1 MSTIKVDTL
10 QTRAGSTAAV
20 TGAGFVATDQI
31 KGNTTATTV
40 TLPTTTNIGATAI
53 VSGSAGSATI
63 IGEGGTNTTNIQ
75 QGLAKAWVNFNGDS
89 FAINDSFNV
98 GSMTDHS
105 AGTYTVTY
113 SSNFGN
119 ANNSPVT
126 GAGGDGFTDRL
137 LTIDSITTSTVK
149 MIENSVDNT
158 QDIGIGTVHTLGDL
172 A

>member
-31 KGNTTATTV
+31 RGNTSAASVTV
-40 TLPTTTNIGATAI
+40 VA
-53 VSGSAGSATI
+53 
-63 IGEGGTNTTNIQ
+63 EGGTNTTNLQ
-75 QGLAKAWVNFNGDS
+75 QGLAKAWVNFNGAS
-89 FAINDSFNV
+89 FATNDSFNV
-98 GSMTDHS
+98 GSMTDHA

-113 SSNFGN
+113 STNFGN

-126 GAGGDGFTDRL
+126 GAGGDGYADRL

-149 MIENSVDNT
+149 MVENVTDNT
-158 QDIGIGTVHTLGDL
+158 QDVEIGTVHTLGDL